1 VPGRSGSD
9 RSRLHLAGVTGLAIV
24 LLLVTSACGSASHP
38 SAGTTPATT
47 TVSTT
52 ATQPSQPVSAQL
64 LAKGKQLFTVDGCS
78 SCHTLTGAVGTG
90 PPLNGLIGSTVYLT
104 SGKQITA
111 DNAYITAKITNPD
124 MSHLMGF
131 EPVMAA
137 AIRQYNLNTKPND
150 VRALVAYI
158 SAQK

>member
-1 VPGRSGSD
+1 
-9 RSRLHLAGVTGLAIV
+9 V
-24 LLLVTSACGSASHP
+24 LLLVTSSCGSASQP

-47 TVSTT
+47 TVST
-52 ATQPSQPVSAQL
+52 AAPQPSQPVSAAL
-64 LAKGKQLFTVDGCS
+64 LAKGKQLFSVDSCS

-111 DNAYITAKITNPD
+111 DSAYVTAKITNPD
-124 MSHLMGF
+124 VSHIMGF
-131 EPVMAA
+131 DPVMAA
-137 AIRQYNLNTKPND
+137 AIRQYNLNTRPDD